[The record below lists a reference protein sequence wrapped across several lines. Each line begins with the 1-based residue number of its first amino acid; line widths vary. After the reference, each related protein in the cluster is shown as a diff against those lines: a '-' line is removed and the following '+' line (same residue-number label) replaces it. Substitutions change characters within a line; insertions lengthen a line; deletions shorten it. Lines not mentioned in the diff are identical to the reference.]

1 MGRNN
6 CRSLE
11 GAGVRLEMSSNFTRI
26 LERNRDIYKCWF
38 KIFMD
43 NVHMLGLRP
52 KKWVK
57 TSRLPVIDD
66 IVLFVFND
74 SQYSK
79 DSIEWKLGRIVSVGT
94 RKVTILYS
102 NGMAQSMVS
111 VERSIRD
118 ISIVYSVGELMI
130 NTQEHFEAC
139 RDGVQC

>member
-1 MGRNN
+1 M
-6 CRSLE
+6 
-11 GAGVRLEMSSNFTRI
+11 
-26 LERNRDIYKCWF
+26 
-38 KIFMD
+38 
-43 NVHMLGLRP
+43 
-52 KKWVK
+52 
-57 TSRLPVIDD
+57 
-66 IVLFVFND
+66 FND